1 MVTLMGLAL
10 DNPFWVWTA
19 IAALLLAVEVM
30 GGTGWLLWPSASAAA
45 TAVISLLPHLN
56 WPADLAIFA
65 ALTIAS
71 TLAARR
77 FWPAPDVHE
86 GEDINDNIARLIGHH
101 GRASHAFAG
110 RAGRVFIDGKEWAAD
125 LDEGDDLAV
134 GASVEVTGVSGSRL
148 RVRPVR

>member
-1 MVTLMGLAL
+1 MPTLMGLAL

-19 IAALLLAVEVM
+19 VAALLLAIEVL

-45 TAVISLLPHLN
+45 TAVLSLAPHLN

-65 ALTIAS
+65 ALTIVS

-77 FWPAPDVHE
+77 FWPPRDPHE
-86 GEDINDNIARLIGHH
+86 GQDINDNIARLIGHQ
-101 GRASHAFAG
+101 GKASHAFAG

-125 LDEGDDLAV
+125 LDEGEDLAV
-134 GASVEVTGVSGSRL
+134 GAAVEVTGVSGSRL
-148 RVRPVR
+148 RVRPAR

>member
-1 MVTLMGLAL
+1 M
-10 DNPFWVWTA
+10 A
-19 IAALLLAVEVM
+19 IGRLGCLR
-30 GGTGWLLWPSASAAA
+30 
-45 TAVISLLPHLN
+45 
-56 WPADLAIFA
+56 
-65 ALTIAS
+65 
-71 TLAARR
+71 ARR
-77 FWPAPDVHE
+77 FWPAPDSHE